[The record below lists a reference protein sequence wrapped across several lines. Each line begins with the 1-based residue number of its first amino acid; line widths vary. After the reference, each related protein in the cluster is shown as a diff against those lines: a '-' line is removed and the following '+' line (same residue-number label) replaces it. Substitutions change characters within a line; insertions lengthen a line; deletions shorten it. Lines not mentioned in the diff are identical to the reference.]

1 MRGVVADR
9 TFPESGTCARSHIL
23 SGSKVVRPAAKS
35 ARASSAKAF
44 STSWDWANLRVHPS
58 SDTSSDCSHPAI
70 RPRDVRMRPTTDRR
84 RRGQM
89 IVRFHVLPKP
99 SYRDFI
105 LVERKGAYRHIVLG
119 RFVHSALPSDWAAI
133 GAGTA
138 GLTASAHGECA
149 RRDRQTRVATFA
161 LAFRAVISK
170 PRASSSQQ
178 ERTRIFATLRLNA
191 HLRLHFKYKTRE
203 TVCTRS
209 ATRG

>member
-89 IVRFHVLPKP
+89 IVRFHV
-99 SYRDFI
+99 RI
-105 LVERKGAYRHIVLG
+105 AIAV
-119 RFVHSALPSDWAAI
+119 AA
-133 GAGTA
+133 
-138 GLTASAHGECA
+138 A
-149 RRDRQTRVATFA
+149 RRAGGLAA
-161 LAFRAVISK
+161 LALAARAKRSLRRLTRYPQSGRKIPEFPELAHREVIVPPYRFFYRVGK
-170 PRASSSQQ
+170 PTVWIVAVWHGAQLPVSPQPGRR
-178 ERTRIFATLRLNA
+178 RTSR
-191 HLRLHFKYKTRE
+191 
-203 TVCTRS
+203 
-209 ATRG
+209 